1 MRVLYVNPLP
11 EGGNP
16 AIDALAY
23 GLDAAVRQA
32 GGETRVLTT
41 DFRLPDI
48 GQQTADAFDAGI
60 EAGVDAIVMYAL
72 DPAQPA
78 EAAARVRAAGV
89 RLVSLVRP
97 DFEVDGAVVY
107 PNFNQGL
114 FMAGWLAARLTGDD
128 RIGIIGGPGTPD
140 DNEEVAGLL
149 FGFRR
154 AGIPVVNDPGLD
166 EWRNMTD
173 VADGGHEVAVRLL
186 AKHPEITALVPYND
200 ESMLGAL
207 RALEG
212 DPRRGRLPMVSRNAA
227 PKAVQ
232 AVRDGLTSGTWDIEP
247 TGIGWAAGALAAR
260 VVTGDAAPG
269 ELAMSPVGRMVHAGN
284 LDAWQPWEQRVAWR
298 PLVHGLD

>member
-32 GGETRVLTT
+32 GGQTRILTT

-89 RLVSLVRP
+89 RLISLVRP

-107 PNFNQGL
+107 PNFNHGL
-114 FMAGWLAARLTGDD
+114 FMAGWLAARLTGED

-154 AGIPVVNDPGLD
+154 AGIPVVNDPGQD
-166 EWRNMTD
+166 EWRNLTD
-173 VADGGHEVAVRLL
+173 VAEGGYEVATRLL

-232 AVRDGLTSGTWDIEP
+232 AVRDGLTTGTWDIEP

-260 VVTGDAAPG
+260 VVHGDAAPG
-269 ELAMSPVGRMVHAGN
+269 ELVMSPVGRMVHADN
-284 LDAWQPWEQRVAWR
+284 LDTWQPWEQRVAWR
-298 PLVHGLD
+298 RLVHGLD

>member
-23 GLDAAVRQA
+23 GLDSAVRRA

-48 GQQTADAFDAGI
+48 GAQTAAAFDAGV
-60 EAGVDAIVMYAL
+60 EAGVDAIGMYAL

-78 EAAARVRAAGV
+78 DAAARARAAGV
-89 RLVSLVRP
+89 RVVSLVRP

-114 FMAGWLAARLTGDD
+114 FMAGWLAARLTPED

-154 AGIPVVNDPGLD
+154 AGIPVVNDPGLE

-200 ESMLGAL
+200 ESMLGTL
-207 RALEG
+207 RALDG
-212 DPRRGRLPMVSRNAA
+212 DARLGRLPMVSRNAA

-247 TGIGWAAGALAAR
+247 TGIGWAAGTLAAR
-260 VVTGDAAPG
+260 IVTGDAAPG
-269 ELAMSPVGRMVHAGN
+269 ELVMSPVGRLVHAGN
-284 LDAWQPWEQRVAWR
+284 LDTWQPWDQRVEWH
-298 PLVHGLD
+298 PLVHGLA

>member
-23 GLDAAVRQA
+23 GLAAAVRQA

-48 GQQTADAFDAGI
+48 GKQTADAFDAAVA
-60 EAGVDAIVMYAL
+60 AGVDAIVMYAL
-72 DPAQPA
+72 DPTQPA
-78 EAAARVRAAGV
+78 EAAARARAAGV
-89 RLVSLVRP
+89 RVVSLVQP
-97 DFEVDGAVVY
+97 DFEVDGAVLY

-114 FMAGWLAARLTGDD
+114 FMATWLAARLTRED
-128 RIGIIGGPGTPD
+128 RIGIIGGPGTAD

-149 FGFRR
+149 YGFRR
-154 AGIPVVNDPGLD
+154 AGIPVVNDPGLA

-186 AKHPEITALVPYND
+186 AQHPEITALVPYND
-200 ESMLGAL
+200 ESMLGTL
-207 RALEG
+207 RALDG
-212 DPRRGRLPMVSRNAA
+212 DPRLGRLPMVSRNAA

-260 VVTGDAAPG
+260 VLNGDAAPG
-269 ELAMSPVGRMVHAGN
+269 ELVMSPVGRMVHAGN
-284 LDAWQPWEQRVAWR
+284 LDTWKPWEQRVDWR

>member
-1 MRVLYVNPLP
+1 VRVVYVNPLP

-48 GQQTADAFDAGI
+48 GQQTADAFDAAVA
-60 EAGVDAIVMYAL
+60 AGVDAVVMYAL

-89 RLVSLVRP
+89 RLISLVRP

-114 FMAGWLAARLTGDD
+114 FMAGWLAARLSAED

-154 AGIPVVNDPGLD
+154 AGIPVVNDPGLA
-166 EWRNMTD
+166 EWRNTTD
-173 VADGGHEVAVRLL
+173 VADGAHEVAVRLL
-186 AKHPEITALVPYND
+186 EKHPEITALVPYND
-200 ESMLGAL
+200 ESMLGTL

-212 DPRRGRLPMVSRNAA
+212 DPRQGRLPMVSRNAA

-260 VVTGDAAPG
+260 VVSGDAAPG
-269 ELAMSPVGRMVHAGN
+269 EVVMSPVGRMVHAGS
-284 LDAWQPWEQRVAWR
+284 LDTWQPWEQRVDWR

>member
-1 MRVLYVNPLP
+1 MRVVYVNPLP

-23 GLDAAVRQA
+23 GLDAAVRRA

-48 GQQTADAFDAGI
+48 GKQTADAFDAAI
-60 EAGVDAIVMYAL
+60 EGGVDAIVMYAL
-72 DPAQPA
+72 DPTQPA
-78 EAAARVRAAGV
+78 EAAARARAAGV
-89 RLVSLVRP
+89 RVVSLVRP

-114 FMAGWLAARLTGDD
+114 FMAGWLAARLTRED

-149 FGFRR
+149 YGFRR
-154 AGIPVVNDPGLD
+154 AGIPVVNDPGHD
-166 EWRNMTD
+166 DWRNMTD

-186 AKHPEITALVPYND
+186 EKHAELTALVPYND

-212 DPRRGRLPMVSRNAA
+212 DPRLGRLPMVSRNAA
-227 PKAVQ
+227 PRAVQ
-232 AVRDGLTSGTWDIEP
+232 AVGDGLTSGTWDIEP
-247 TGIGWAAGALAAR
+247 TGIGWAAGTLAAR
-260 VVTGDAAPG
+260 VLDGDAAPG
-269 ELAMSPVGRMVHAGN
+269 ELVMSPVGRMVHAGN
-284 LDAWQPWEQRVAWR
+284 LDTWQPWEQRVAWR